1 MFLPLCFGQKLVVVP
16 ESAIGDA
23 ERLIEIFES
32 EGVTDVVLT
41 PAMVKEI
48 ADWNTPIAAR
58 LHKLRTI
65 ALSGMALSPDL
76 VQLVRRVLPKVRLL
90 NAYAASEIGGAAIVS
105 EIKGVSDLQG
115 GGVPFPNTEVYILDE
130 NLDSASTGETGE
142 IHVGAPHLSWGYL
155 NQPGLTAERFLP
167 NPFSSIPGSRMYRTG
182 DLGRRI
188 ADGQIAVL
196 GRTDDQVKV
205 RGFRVELGEV
215 ETVLRE
221 HPLVRD
227 AAVVANSDVA
237 EDIRLIA
244 YAVVGALEKVSTK
257 SLRDFVTDRLPHYMV
272 PSSWVVLN
280 ESLPRTALG
289 KVDRQR
295 LPVPDRFSIEAEFQA
310 PRTAVEAAI
319 AQIWTELLGIE
330 QIGVHDSFL
339 ELGGHSL
346 LAAQAI
352 ARIRGRLSVQM
363 SPQEFLEHPTIA
375 EQAQRVEGT

>member
-1 MFLPLCFGQKLVVVP
+1 
-16 ESAIGDA
+16 
-23 ERLIEIFES
+23 
-32 EGVTDVVLT
+32 
-41 PAMVKEI
+41 
-48 ADWNTPIAAR
+48 
-58 LHKLRTI
+58 
-65 ALSGMALSPDL
+65 
-76 VQLVRRVLPKVRLL
+76 
-90 NAYAASEIGGAAIVS
+90 
-105 EIKGVSDLQG
+105 
-115 GGVPFPNTEVYILDE
+115 
-130 NLDSASTGETGE
+130 
-142 IHVGAPHLSWGYL
+142 
-155 NQPGLTAERFLP
+155 
-167 NPFSSIPGSRMYRTG
+167 
-182 DLGRRI
+182 
-188 ADGQIAVL
+188 
-196 GRTDDQVKV
+196 
-205 RGFRVELGEV
+205 
-215 ETVLRE
+215 
-221 HPLVRD
+221 VRD